1 MHLISKIAIITITLV
16 GLFLLPTLQS
26 IFSSNELKTIIL
38 QQCLTDNNG
47 VRPPLDYSLTSTETS
62 SDMVYV
68 DKFAPVL
75 FYPLPIGNLKEIV
88 SKLML
93 VLWGTKADQ

>member
-38 QQCLTDNNG
+38 QQCLPDNG
-47 VRPPLDYSLTSTETS
+47 VRPPVNDSLTPTETS